1 MVVNGILLVMSIIF
15 SGSLFLVGF
24 ILFVVKASD
33 NSPKKWN
40 WLIVAIISLAILIGS
55 IFFFVRKV
63 MNKVSE
69 FGANIGQQFEKS
81 VENLK
86 NQNTDYHYNLLDS
99 IPNNP
104 TLVKLKSFENDS
116 ASAPKEFYVYFGF
129 QDYYRMP
136 LKYPYALHCTDI
148 LEKASLYD
156 EKNVSEFNISDNGET
171 DCGLSE
177 ITEFAFNNKIIIA
190 KQNQKQ
196 ADKEI
201 EKFIIYEFSSG
212 NKTDCSSQKEAF
224 TKAKKQFGYNGP
236 DTMVSVLKYYRLF
249 N

>member
-1 MVVNGILLVMSIIF
+1 MVINGILLVILIIF
-15 SGSLFLVGF
+15 SGILFLLGF

-40 WLIVAIISLAILIGS
+40 WLIVAVISLLMLIGS

-63 MNKVSE
+63 INKVSE
-69 FGANIGQQFEKS
+69 IGENIGQQFEKS

-104 TLVKLKSFENDS
+104 TLLKLKSFENDS
-116 ASAPKEFYVYFGF
+116 GAAPKEFYVYFGF

-136 LKYPYALHCTDI
+136 LKYPYSLHCTDI
-148 LEKASLYD
+148 LEKASLYN
-156 EKNVSEFNISDNGET
+156 EINVSEFNVSDNGEK
-171 DCGLSE
+171 DCALVE
-177 ITEFAFNNKIIIA
+177 ITEFAFDNKIIIA
-190 KQNQKQ
+190 KQRL
-196 ADKEI
+196 KESEKEA
-201 EKFIIYEFSSG
+201 EKFVIYEFNSG
-212 NKTDCSSQKEAF
+212 NKMDFNSQKEVFAM
-224 TKAKKQFGYNGP
+224 AKKQFKYNGP
-236 DTMVSVLKYYRLF
+236 DTLVPVLKYYRLF